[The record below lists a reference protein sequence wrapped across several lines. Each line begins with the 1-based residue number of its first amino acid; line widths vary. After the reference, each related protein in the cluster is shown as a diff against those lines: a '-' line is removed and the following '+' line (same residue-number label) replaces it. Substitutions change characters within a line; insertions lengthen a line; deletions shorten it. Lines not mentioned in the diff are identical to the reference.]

1 MAVYMSPKDRQ
12 RYESTT
18 TNVSNTSKRNKT
30 EPQDTKPKGIKL
42 AVKELYNS
50 ISPRVREILLN
61 TVCLIY
67 FLFMLYACYLV
78 GLKAAAKPPAL
89 PNDFDYRVELAVEK
103 ALLHRRWDHFM
114 EPFDMTLRASMDT
127 PEPQNVSVDNSAFN
141 STKATIASILK
152 DYDEREQKRQV
163 CDAWNSIAP
172 EMRMDMVQ
180 YGEADAFK
188 ICWQPCDFS

>member
-1 MAVYMSPKDRQ
+1 MVAYMSPEDRK

-18 TNVSNTSKRNKT
+18 TSVSNTSKRNKA

-50 ISPRVREILLN
+50 ISPRVREMLLS

-67 FLFMLYACYLV
+67 MVFMLYACYL
-78 GLKAAAKPPAL
+78 LKAAATPPAL

-188 ICWQPCDFS
+188 IFWQPCDLS